1 MQKILQTGLSAGMS
15 STSGYHS
22 SKPKPCPR
30 ELDGADLQSSSFQ
43 PTPSSRISFPV
54 AKGSPVEASPICI
67 GAWSWGD
74 TATWHWDHETEWP
87 RVQAAFQHLISSG
100 INFFDTA
107 QAYGNGKSEELL
119 GELIK
124 VNNLSPRFV
133 LSNLTHPTDAPY
145 HTLKGSLKRLGL
157 EYTDVYLVHGP
168 IHIQS
173 IASVAKSLH
182 RCVEE
187 GLTRAVGVANCD
199 RDDLLKMQEELGN
212 YNIPLATNQCEYSI
226 LRRWPEIHGNLTTCK
241 EKGVV
246 FQGYSS
252 LGQGRLTGQYTQ
264 DHPPP
269 KTYRF
274 SSYDMGDIRQTV
286 DKVKEV
292 ALKRG
297 KDMAGVALNWS
308 VCKGAVPVVGIRN
321 LEQAKQAV
329 DALGWRLTEEEMR
342 QVDAV
347 SVEGN
352 RTALW
357 QQG

>member
-15 STSGYHS
+15 SASGYHS

-30 ELDGADLQSSSFQ
+30 ELDGANLQPSSFQ

-124 VNNLSPRFV
+124 ANNLPRDSYV
-133 LSNLTHPTDAPY
+133 IQTKWLGNMTQVSNLTHPSDAPY

-157 EYTDVYLVHGP
+157 DYIDIYLVHGP

-182 RCVEE
+182 RCVED
-187 GLTRAVGVANCD
+187 GLTKAVGVANYD
-199 RDDLLKMQEELGN
+199 PDDLLKMQEEL
-212 YNIPLATNQCEYSI
+212 
-226 LRRWPEIHGNLTTCK
+226 
-241 EKGVV
+241 EKGIV

-252 LGQGRLTGQYTQ
+252 LAQGRLTGKYTQ
-264 DHPPP
+264 EHAPP

-286 DKVKEV
+286 DTVKEV

-297 KDMAGVALNWS
+297 KEMASVALNWS

-321 LEQAKQAV
+321 LEQARQAV

-342 QVDAV
+342 QIDAV

>member
-30 ELDGADLQSSSFQ
+30 ELDGANLQPSSFQ
-43 PTPSSRISFPV
+43 PTPSSRISFSV

-87 RVQAAFQHLISSG
+87 RVQAAFQHLTSNG
-100 INFFDTA
+100 VNFFDTA

-124 VNNLSPRFV
+124 VHNLPRESYV
-133 LSNLTHPTDAPY
+133 IQTKWLGNMTQVSNLTHPLDAPY

-157 EYTDVYLVHGP
+157 DYIDVYLVHGP
-168 IHIQS
+168 THVHT

-187 GLTRAVGVANCD
+187 GLTRAVGVANYD
-199 RDDLLKMQEELGN
+199 PDDLLKMQEELGK

-226 LRRWPEIHGNLTTCK
+226 LRRRPEIHGNLTICK
-241 EKGVV
+241 EKGIV

-252 LGQGRLTGQYTQ
+252 LGQGRLTGKYTQ
-264 DHPPP
+264 EHPPPP

-286 DKVKEV
+286 DTVKEV

-297 KDMAGVALNWS
+297 KEMASVALNWS
-308 VCKGAVPVVGIRN
+308 VYKRAVPVVGIRN
-321 LEQAKQAV
+321 LEQARQAV
-329 DALGWRLTEEEMR
+329 DALGG
-342 QVDAV
+342 D
-347 SVEGN
+347 
-352 RTALW
+352 
-357 QQG
+357 